1 MPFAW
6 DADAMLTRAGTLI
19 DDLAG
24 GTRLATSL
32 RTLRRLHARQLV
44 GIRTVVLLVT
54 DGLDTDEPAAL
65 VEELQWLKRHVRRLL
80 WLNPMLRFD
89 GYEPTAQGAA
99 VLHAYADAML
109 AVHNV
114 SRLQDLATA
123 LAQLAKRS
131 EEHTS
136 ELQSLMRIS
145 YAVFC

>member
-19 DDLAG
+19 DDFAG

-32 RTLRRLHARQLV
+32 RMLRRLHARQLV
-44 GIRTVVLLVT
+44 GRRTVVLLVT

-99 VLHAYADAML
+99 V
-109 AVHNV
+109 
-114 SRLQDLATA
+114 
-123 LAQLAKRS
+123 RS

-145 YAVFC
+145 